1 MYYQAILW
9 DVDGTLLDFE
19 KSERY
24 GILSCMEEFGIEG
37 CDDAML
43 RRYAE
48 INRVCWEALER
59 GEMTK
64 PEVLVGRFR
73 RFFAQE
79 GIFCKDVEGFND
91 SYQRKLGEI
100 FFENEKSVALCR
112 RLHGKICQCVIT
124 NGTIE
129 AQREKLKGSGLGAY
143 MDGIFIS
150 DEIGVEK
157 PGIGFFQPVLELL
170 KGIDPK
176 RILVVGDSLTSDMK
190 GGNNIGAS
198 CCWYNPRK
206 KKNMTEVRVDYEIS
220 KLWDV
225 EKILEID

>member
-1 MYYQAILW
+1 MYYQAVLW

-24 GILSCMEEFGIEG
+24 GILSCMKEFGIEG

-48 INRVCWEALER
+48 INRICWEALER

-64 PEVLVGRFR
+64 QEVLVGRFR

-79 GIFCKDVEGFND
+79 GIGCSNIEAFNEL
-91 SYQRKLGEI
+91 YQRKLGEL
-100 FFENEKSVALCR
+100 FFENENSVALCR
-112 RLHGKICQCVIT
+112 KLYGKLRQCVIT
-124 NGTIE
+124 NGTVE
-129 AQREKLKGSGLGAY
+129 AQKEKLKGSGLGQY

-150 DEIGVEK
+150 DEIGIEK
-157 PGIGFFQPVLELL
+157 PGIGFFRPVLELL
-170 KGIDPK
+170 RGIDPE

-190 GGNNIGAS
+190 GGNNIKAR
-198 CCWYNPRK
+198 CCWYNPQK
-206 KKNMTEVRVDYEIS
+206 KKNTVGIRVDYEIS
-220 KLWDV
+220 RLWDV
-225 EKILEID
+225 ERILENG

>member
-112 RLHGKICQCVIT
+112 KLHGKICQCVIT

-170 KGIDPK
+170 TGIDPK

>member
-19 KSERY
+19 KSERH

-43 RRYAE
+43 GRYAE
-48 INRVCWEALER
+48 VNRACWEALER

-64 PEVLVGRFR
+64 PEVLVGRFH

-79 GIFCKDVEGFND
+79 GITCSDVKAFND

-100 FFENEKSVALCR
+100 FFENEDSVALCKK
-112 RLHGKICQCVIT
+112 LHGKICQCVIT
-124 NGTIE
+124 NGTVE
-129 AQREKLKGSGLGAY
+129 AQREKLKGSGLGQY

-157 PGIGFFQPVLELL
+157 PNIGFFRPVLELL
-170 KGIDPK
+170 KEIEPN
-176 RILVVGDSLTSDMK
+176 RILLVGDSLTSDMR
-190 GGNNIGAS
+190 GGNNIGAK
-198 CCWYNPRK
+198 CCWYNPKK
-206 KKNMTEVRVDYEIS
+206 KKNTTEIHIDYDIS
-220 KLWDV
+220 KLCDV
-225 EKILEID
+225 EKILK

>member
-19 KSERY
+19 KSERH

-48 INRVCWEALER
+48 INRACWEALER

-64 PEVLVGRFR
+64 PEVLVGRFH

-79 GIFCKDVEGFND
+79 GITCSDVKAFND

-100 FFENEKSVALCR
+100 FFENEDSVALCKK
-112 RLHGKICQCVIT
+112 LHGKIRQCVIT
-124 NGTIE
+124 NGTVE
-129 AQREKLKGSGLGAY
+129 AQREKLKGSGLGQY

-157 PGIGFFQPVLELL
+157 PNIGFFRPVLELL
-170 KGIDPK
+170 KGIEPN
-176 RILVVGDSLTSDMK
+176 RILVVGDSLTSDMR
-190 GGNNIGAS
+190 GGNNIGAK
-198 CCWYNPRK
+198 CCWYNPKK
-206 KKNMTEVRVDYEIS
+206 KKNTTEVHIDYDIS
-220 KLWDV
+220 KLCDV
-225 EKILEID
+225 EKILK

>member
-19 KSERY
+19 KSERH

-43 RRYAE
+43 GRYAE
-48 INRVCWEALER
+48 VNRACWEALER

-64 PEVLVGRFR
+64 PEVLVGRFH

-79 GIFCKDVEGFND
+79 GITCSDVKAFND

-100 FFENEKSVALCR
+100 FFENED
-112 RLHGKICQCVIT
+112 
-124 NGTIE
+124 
-129 AQREKLKGSGLGAY
+129 SGLGQY

-157 PGIGFFQPVLELL
+157 PNIGFFRPVLELL
-170 KGIDPK
+170 KGIEPN
-176 RILVVGDSLTSDMK
+176 RILVVGDSLTSDMR
-190 GGNNIGAS
+190 GGNNIGAK
-198 CCWYNPRK
+198 CCWYNPKK
-206 KKNMTEVRVDYEIS
+206 KKNTTEVHIDYDIS
-220 KLWDV
+220 KLCDV
-225 EKILEID
+225 EKILK